1 MSTYQA
7 KIDDFEFEIK
17 SDGIRDAYQKN
28 IAEYDIPFSTGAIP
42 DSLGVK
48 SRSIRFTAIF
58 KNDAYTSHQAFVS
71 HALKDQVNTLVH
83 PVYGPVKGM
92 IKTLS
97 VNNDER
103 KRYCEIDIEFVDDAS
118 AEAAPV
124 YSPDVAQSIEEILA
138 ESQTLS
144 TEQLSSELASGL
156 GSQSGVVL
164 ATELDPEKGI
174 LEQLTGLSIVQRN
187 YLSKIESVVN
197 MLDAA
202 MIDISNPANSII
214 ASIEFG
220 QTLPGRVIGSIA
232 RAAERYAEA
241 AKLITNSPRTFIN
254 SFRNGITDL
263 LNTSSPLSTYIRTT
277 SVQVESMYLAQMFSE
292 DEKQRAVLTRVESST
307 VWGADGKM
315 KYSPKSPQVL
325 TILDLEECLVMVRQD
340 VQAAIDQ
347 IRSEL
352 GSPAMIQNLKKM
364 AEILLNHV
372 NQIKLQREK
381 IITIRVDNPIP
392 VHLLCLQYGL
402 SYMAAERVCAINDFW
417 CPNFCQGEVRMYVR

>member
-1 MSTYQA
+1 MFQA
-7 KIDDFEFEIK
+7 KIDEYSFEIK
-17 SDGIRDAYQKN
+17 SDGVHDNYQKN
-28 IAEYDIPFSTGAIP
+28 VVEYDIPFSSGAIP
-42 DSLGVK
+42 DSLGMK

-58 KNDAYTSHQAFVS
+58 KKENYISHQAFVS
-71 HALKDQVNTLVH
+71 HALNDQVNTLVH
-83 PVYGPVKGM
+83 PLYGPVKGM

-103 KRYCEIDIEFVDDAS
+103 KSYCEIDIEFVEDAG

-124 YSPDVAQSIEEILA
+124 YYPDVSHAIEETLA
-138 ESQTLS
+138 ESQALS
-144 TEQLSSELASGL
+144 IEQLSSELASGL

-164 ATELDPEKGI
+164 ATELDSEKGI

-232 RAAERYAEA
+232 RATERYAEA
-241 AKLITNSPRTFIN
+241 ARLITNSPRTFIN
-254 SFRNGITDL
+254 SFRAGIEDL
-263 LNTSSPLSTYIRTT
+263 LSVSSPLSTYIRTT
-277 SVQVESMYLAQMFSE
+277 SAQIESMCVAKLFSE
-292 DEKQRAVLTRVESST
+292 DETQRAVLTRVESNT
-307 VWGADGKM
+307 VWGPDGKM
-315 KYSPKSPQVL
+315 KYVPEIPQVL
-325 TILDLEECLVMVRQD
+325 TILDLEECLFMVRQD
-340 VQAAIDQ
+340 IQVAIDQ
-347 IRSEL
+347 VRSEL
-352 GSPAMIQNLKKM
+352 GTPSIIQSLENM